1 MIWHLRKNTWTIYI
15 LELPYDGAKEMLLPV
30 LGDSTVNV
38 IGISGAV
45 LASICMM
52 FIDTD
57 TSKLLQKKGS
67 SVEGQ
72 FV

>member
-1 MIWHLRKNTWTIYI
+1 M
-15 LELPYDGAKEMLLPV
+15 
-30 LGDSTVNV
+30 LGDSTVHV
-38 IGISGAV
+38 IGITGAV